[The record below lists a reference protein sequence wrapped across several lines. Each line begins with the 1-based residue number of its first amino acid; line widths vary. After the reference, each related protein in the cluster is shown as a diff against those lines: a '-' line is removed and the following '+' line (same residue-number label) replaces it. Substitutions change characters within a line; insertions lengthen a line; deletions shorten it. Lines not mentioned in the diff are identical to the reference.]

1 MPAASK
7 HHPRRRSDDGLD
19 GLGDIGNRETD
30 KNGDTH
36 GDTTQGGPA
45 ALLGVMWVGWTSVQ
59 QHSVLRRTGIDL
71 LGEAAAAD
79 LPEGAGLT
87 VQRAGE
93 LSAGI
98 RASHDAR

>member
-1 MPAASK
+1 
-7 HHPRRRSDDGLD
+7 
-19 GLGDIGNRETD
+19 
-30 KNGDTH
+30 
-36 GDTTQGGPA
+36 
-45 ALLGVMWVGWTSVQ
+45 MWVGWTSVQ

-98 RASHDAR
+98 RASRDAR